1 MTEVANVYMHKN
13 GRLMAYIKDTQQVV
27 SYPRVIMENYLG
39 RKLEDYEEVHHK
51 DGNPLNN
58 NIDNLEVLTKE
69 EHLQRHSKDKRKYYD
84 KIMTCPWCGKEFL
97 WTANQQLRFNQNR
110 HRNGRTYSAPFC
122 SKKCV
127 GEYGRKIQKERG
139 YNIGSS
145 KRKLTDEQVRYIRK
159 NYIPHSKEFG
169 RRALAKK
176 FNVDYSTIGYIIS
189 GKTYKNVV

>member
-1 MTEVANVYMHKN
+1 MTEIANVYMHKN

-51 DGNPLNN
+51 DENPLNN

-69 EHLQRHSKDKRKYYD
+69 EHLQRHLKDKRKYYD
-84 KIMTCPWCGKEFL
+84 KIMTCPLCGNDFL
-97 WTANQQLRFNQNR
+97 WTANQQLKFNSNR
-110 HRNGRTYSAPFC
+110 HRNGRNSSAPFC
-122 SKKCV
+122 SKECA
-127 GEYGRKIQKERG
+127 GEYGRKIQEERG
-139 YNIGSS
+139 YNIGAS

-176 FNVDYSTIGYIIS
+176 FNIDYSTIGYIIS
-189 GKTYKNVV
+189 GKTYKDVL

>member
-69 EHLQRHSKDKRKYYD
+69 EHLQRHLKDKRKYYD
-84 KIMTCPWCGKEFL
+84 KIMTCPWCGNDFL
-97 WTANQQLRFNQNR
+97 WTANQQLRFNSNR
-110 HRNGRTYSAPFC
+110 HRNGRNSSAPFC
-122 SKKCV
+122 SKECAC
-127 GEYGRKIQKERG
+127 EYGRKIQKERG
-139 YNIGSS
+139 YNIGAS
-145 KRKLTDEQVRYIRK
+145 KRKLTDEQVRYIRN
-159 NYIPHSKEFG
+159 NYIHHSKEFG

-176 FNVDYSTIGYIIS
+176 FNIDYSTIGYIIS
-189 GKTYKNVV
+189 GKTYKDVV

>member
-58 NIDNLEVLTKE
+58 NINNLEVLTKE
-69 EHLQRHSKDKRKYYD
+69 EHLQRHLKDKRKYYD
-84 KIMTCPWCGKEFL
+84 KIMTCPWCGNDFL
-97 WTANQQLRFNQNR
+97 WTANQQLRFNSNR
-110 HRNGRTYSAPFC
+110 HRNGRNSSAPFC
-122 SKKCV
+122 SKECAC
-127 GEYGRKIQKERG
+127 EYGRKIQKERG
-139 YNIGSS
+139 YNIGAS
-145 KRKLTDEQVRYIRK
+145 KRKLTDEQVRYIRN
-159 NYIPHSKEFG
+159 NYIPHSKEFC

-176 FNVDYSTIGYIIS
+176 FNIDYSTIGYIIS
-189 GKTYKNVV
+189 GKTYKDVV